1 MPSFKE
7 YNLRIQRLVNTRKMT
22 STMKM
27 ISANKLRKAE
37 DAYRRALSFEA
48 SLARIARGLLAPS
61 SPPLLACP
69 RKKAST
75 ALVLVIT
82 SDKGLCGGFNNN
94 LNKKVVAWVEANRAL
109 YGSIQLSFCG
119 RRGAVYFRNR
129 AETRKHYDDV
139 VAKPAFIPVSHVAVD
154 LQDSFTEGR
163 ADVVFIAYNRFRTAL
178 SQQPVVEPLLPM
190 DLGSPAA
197 DAGPTRDVILEP
209 GASEVMDQVL
219 PQLLAARVF
228 AAIASNSV
236 GEHGARMTAMD
247 NATTSCEKLIG
258 TYTLL
263 RNRARQAAITRELI
277 EIVAGADALS

>member
-1 MPSFKE
+1 
-7 YNLRIQRLVNTRKMT
+7 
-22 STMKM
+22 
-27 ISANKLRKAE
+27 
-37 DAYRRALSFEA
+37 
-48 SLARIARGLLAPS
+48 
-61 SPPLLACP
+61 
-69 RKKAST
+69 
-75 ALVLVIT
+75 
-82 SDKGLCGGFNNN
+82 
-94 LNKKVVAWVEANRAL
+94 
-109 YGSIQLSFCG
+109 
-119 RRGAVYFRNR
+119 
-129 AETRKHYDDV
+129 

-154 LQDSFTEGR
+154 LQDLFTEGR
-163 ADVVFIAYNRFRTAL
+163 ADTVFVAYNRFRTAL